1 MICSKNIE
9 LKLWNCNSFVI
20 ILVTVFA
27 LNYCFLISFL
37 GTNTNSSKSTNYIYE
52 YDTIY
57 ILMPIWY
64 LTKNVT
70 EDRFKL
76 LSFLPDKV
84 SLLFPGQSKSIQ
96 GTKMN
101 YLFNRLVDFICI
113 SRVKFLYLPWNSN
126 SMILTIN
133 FHIILSF
140 WLFNTF
146 RNLQFYQI
154 S

>member
-1 MICSKNIE
+1 MHFIKMHLMICSKNIE

-27 LNYCFLISFL
+27 LNYCFFSISFL

-101 YLFNRLVDFICI
+101 YLFNRLVGFICI
-113 SRVKFLYLPWNSN
+113 SRMEFFYLICNSN
-126 SMILTIN
+126 S
-133 FHIILSF
+133 IILMMNF
-140 WLFNTF
+140 PIIKYIW
-146 RNLQFYQI
+146 
-154 S
+154 